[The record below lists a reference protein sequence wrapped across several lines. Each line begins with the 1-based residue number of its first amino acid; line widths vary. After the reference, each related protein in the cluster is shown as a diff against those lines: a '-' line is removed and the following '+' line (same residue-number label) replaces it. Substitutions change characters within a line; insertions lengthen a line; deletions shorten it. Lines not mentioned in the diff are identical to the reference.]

1 MSATRQ
7 SLASRFQKF
16 VGLETKAG
24 LASPDAALF
33 ELFGALPSASGIRV
47 TPLTA
52 MTCAPVACAV
62 NAISQAIGQL
72 PIHVYQRGADGSKV
86 RAPEHPVSR
95 LLHSEPNPWTPA
107 SKFKEEL
114 VRDALLYRHGGFA
127 EIVRVDGG
135 KPFELIRIN
144 PETTPVTVGMSQ
156 DGPVYSVQESG
167 KARPIDRQNIL
178 HLPSPSLSG
187 MGLAHDA
194 REAIGLLLVLER
206 HANQLFANS
215 ARPSS
220 ILTVKGTGSVPPS
233 ADMLAKIKNAWL
245 AAFGNGKSGGAA
257 VLPSEV
263 DWKPV
268 TLSSVDAEFLSTF
281 RFYIEQVSRHFRV
294 PPHILYELGR
304 ATWGNSEEMNQQF
317 LDGTL
322 MHWISAF
329 EGEVRLKL
337 FDREERDT
345 FYAEFLTDGFVRA
358 NYSARMEGLSK
369 GIAARLINPNEA
381 RAVLNMPPYVGG
393 DEFFNPHVQTAA
405 VAS

>member
-1 MSATRQ
+1 LSV
-7 SLASRFQKF
+7 ASRFQKLL
-16 VGLETKAG
+16 GLETKAS
-24 LASPDAALF
+24 LASPDTALL
-33 ELFGALPSASGIRV
+33 ELFGAMPSASGICV
-47 TPLTA
+47 TPLSA

-72 PIHVYQRGADGSKV
+72 PVHVYQRGADGSKE
-86 RAPEHPVSR
+86 RAPDHPVFR

-127 EIVRVDGG
+127 EIIRVDGG
-135 KPFELIRIN
+135 KPYELIRIN
-144 PETTPVTVGMSQ
+144 PEATPVTVGMSQ
-156 DGPVYSVQESG
+156 DGPVYSIQENG
-167 KARPIDRQNIL
+167 KARSIDRQNIL

-220 ILTVKGTGSVPPS
+220 ILSVKGSANVPPS
-233 ADMLAKIKNAWL
+233 ADMLAKIRAAWL
-245 AAFGNGKSGGAA
+245 AAFGGGKSGGTA

-263 DWKPV
+263 DWQQV
-268 TLSSVDAEFLSTF
+268 TLSSVDAQFLEIF
-281 RFYIEQVSRHFRV
+281 KFNIEQISRHFRV
-294 PPHILYELGR
+294 PPHQLFELGR
-304 ATWGNSEEMNQQF
+304 STYANAEEMNQQF

-322 MHWISAF
+322 MKWITAF

-337 FDREERDT
+337 FDRDERDIY
-345 FYAEFLTDGFVRA
+345 YAEFLTDGFVRA

-369 GIAARLINPNEA
+369 GIAARILNPNEA
-381 RAVLNMPPYVGG
+381 RAMMNQPPYVGG
-393 DEFFNPHVQTAA
+393 EKYENPHTSTAEA
-405 VAS
+405 A

>member
-1 MSATRQ
+1 MSIAS
-7 SLASRFQKF
+7 SLQKLL
-16 VGLETKAG
+16 GLETKAS
-24 LASPDAALF
+24 LATPDMAML
-33 ELFGALPSASGIRV
+33 ELFSAMPSASGIRV
-47 TPLTA
+47 SPLTA

-72 PIHVYQRGADGSKV
+72 PVHVYQRGADGSKE
-86 RAPEHPVSR
+86 RAPEHPAYR
-95 LLHSEPNPWTPA
+95 LLHDEANPWTPA
-107 SKFKEEL
+107 TKFKEEL
-114 VRDALLYRHGGFA
+114 VRDALLYKHGGFA
-127 EIVRVDGG
+127 EIIRVDGS

-144 PETTPVTVGMSQ
+144 PETTPVSVGMSQ
-156 DGPVYSVQESG
+156 DGPVYAVQENG
-167 KARPIDRQNIL
+167 KTRPIERQNIL

-220 ILTVKGTGSVPPS
+220 ILSVKGTGTIPPS
-233 ADMLAKIKNAWL
+233 ADMLAKIKSAWM
-245 AAFGNGKSGGAA
+245 AAFGNGKSGGTA

-268 TLSSVDAEFLSTF
+268 TLSSVDAEFLATF
-281 RFYIEQVSRHFRV
+281 RFYIEQISRHFRV

-322 MHWISAF
+322 MKWITAF

-337 FDREERDT
+337 FDRDERDT
-345 FYAEFLTDGFVRA
+345 YFAEFLTDGFVRA
-358 NYSARMEGLSK
+358 NYAARMEGLSK
-369 GIAARLINPNEA
+369 AIAARLINPNEG

-393 DEFFNPHVQTAA
+393 EKYENPHTSVA
-405 VAS
+405 VPA

>member
-1 MSATRQ
+1 MSAISR
-7 SLASRFQKF
+7 SLASRLQNF
-16 VGLETKAG
+16 VGLETKAS
-24 LASPDAALF
+24 LATPDAALL
-33 ELFGALPSASGIRV
+33 ELFGALPSASGVRV

-62 NAISQAIGQL
+62 NAISQALGQL
-72 PIHVYQRGADGSKV
+72 PVHVYQRGAHGSKE
-86 RAPEHPVSR
+86 RAPDHPVYR
-95 LLHSEPNPWTPA
+95 LLHDEANEWTPA
-107 SKFKEEL
+107 TKFKEEL

-156 DGPVYSVQESG
+156 DGPVYSVQENG

-187 MGLAHDA
+187 LGLAHDA

-220 ILTVKGTGSVPPS
+220 ILSVKGTGAVPPS
-233 ADMLAKIKNAWL
+233 ADMLAKIRAAWL
-245 AAFGNGKSGGAA
+245 AAFGNGKSGGTA

-263 DWKPV
+263 DWTPV
-268 TLSSVDAEFLSTF
+268 TLSSVDAEFLATF
-281 RFYIEQVSRHFRV
+281 RFYIEQISRHFRV

-322 MHWISAF
+322 MKWISAF

-337 FDREERDT
+337 FDRDERDIY
-345 FYAEFLTDGFVRA
+345 FAEFLTDGFVRA
-358 NYSARMEGLSK
+358 NYAARMEGLSK
-369 GIAARLINPNEA
+369 AISARLINPNEG

-393 DEFFNPHVQTAA
+393 EKYENPNTSTA
-405 VAS
+405 VAL

>member
-1 MSATRQ
+1 MSATRR

-16 VGLETKAG
+16 VGLETKAS
-24 LASPDAALF
+24 LASPDTALF

-62 NAISQAIGQL
+62 NAISQALGQL
-72 PIHVYQRGADGSKV
+72 PVHVYQRGADGSKE
-86 RAPEHPVSR
+86 RAPDHPVYR
-95 LLHSEPNPWTPA
+95 LLHDESNEWTPA
-107 SKFKEEL
+107 TKFREEL

-127 EIVRVDGG
+127 EIIRVDGG

-144 PETTPVTVGMSQ
+144 PEVTPVTVGMSQ
-156 DGPVYSVQESG
+156 DGPVYSVQENG

-220 ILTVKGTGSVPPS
+220 ILSVKGTGTVPPS
-233 ADMLAKIKNAWL
+233 ADMLAKIRAAWL
-245 AAFGNGKSGGAA
+245 AAFGNGKSGGTA

-263 DWKPV
+263 DWQQV
-268 TLSSVDAEFLSTF
+268 TLSSVDAQFLEIF
-281 RFYIEQVSRHFRV
+281 RFYIEQISRHFRV

-322 MHWISAF
+322 MKWITAF

-345 FYAEFLTDGFVRA
+345 YFAEFLTDGFVRA

-369 GIAARLINPNEA
+369 GIAARIICPNEA
-381 RAVLNMPPYVGG
+381 REILNKPPYVGG
-393 DEFFNPHVQTAA
+393 DKFENPHTSTA
-405 VAS
+405 VVS